1 MFQNVAEKRFF
12 LFDAYQNQ
20 NSKQNL
26 TEYGLIKVLFKS
38 LKKDAA
44 ITKTNAE
51 KFEWINCEI
60 H

>member
-51 KFEWINCEI
+51 KFE
-60 H
+60 